1 MPVYKPPPRFAGY
14 EVHEL
19 LGKGGMASVYRGV
32 HVLLQRA
39 VAIKFLHGGMAAG
52 EAGQRRFLREAR
64 LVAKLSHPNIVTV
77 FDFGQLDDGTYYQAS
92 ELVPGVTLREHLR
105 GGPLAPAR
113 ALDFARQLAEGLAS
127 AHAVGVI
134 HRDLKPS
141 NVMVVPDPALAG
153 GLRLKLL
160 DFGIAK
166 SLSTS
171 SQITEIGAWIGTPG
185 YMAPEQ
191 CRGLG
196 EVGLA
201 TDIYSLGVVLYVML
215 CGAPP
220 FTASDSGGLL
230 DLHRRA
236 PPPRPSERCGC
247 SPALDALVLRCM
259 AKTPSERPPSMAA
272 VIAAI
277 DALSADDRT
286 IVDRTA
292 VDRVA
297 PSMIALPADDGP
309 RTLQLPVEPISVGEP
324 LTSTATSTTTATVTA
339 AELVTMSALVAMPTP
354 VAAPASVAA
363 PAPVAMPVP
372 VAAPA
377 PVVVPAPMSA
387 PVAALATASA
397 SVPRLAA
404 RPLLRGRRGWWALS
418 VTAAAVALA
427 LAVIALAAWRMGA
440 STVEQA
446 SPPTTTPA
454 TAAGAVTPAPAAPI
468 SAESTSAAPAPAAP
482 ISAESTSAAPA
493 PVAPISAESTSAA
506 PAPAAPISA
515 ESRSAAPAPA
525 ASRVESP
532 RRNRASSKPRKPDG
546 RASTKPSPPTRD
558 PLLPPTSPPSPTGD
572 RSFERP
578 VF

>member
-39 VAIKFLHGGMAAG
+39 VAIKFLHGGVAAG

-196 EVGLA
+196 EVGPA

-230 DLHRRA
+230 DLHLRA

-339 AELVTMSALVAMPTP
+339 AELVTMSALVAMP
-354 VAAPASVAA
+354 A
-363 PAPVAMPVP
+363 P

-377 PVVVPAPMSA
+377 PVVVPAPMAA
-387 PVAALATASA
+387 PVAALATTSA

-404 RPLLRGRRGWWALS
+404 RPLLRGRTGWWVLS

-427 LAVIALAAWRMGA
+427 LAVIALAAWRVGG
-440 STVEQA
+440 STVEQT
-446 SPPTTTPA
+446 SPPTATPA
-454 TAAGAVTPAPAAPI
+454 TAAGAVTPAPAPPI
-468 SAESTSAAPAPAAP
+468 SAESTSAAPAPAGSAP
-482 ISAESTSAAPA
+482 PAE
-493 PVAPISAESTSAA
+493 
-506 PAPAAPISA
+506 
-515 ESRSAAPAPA
+515 PA

-532 RRNRASSKPRKPDG
+532 RRERASSKPRKPGG
-546 RASTKPSPPTRD
+546 RASTKPNPPTRD
-558 PLLPPTSPPSPTGD
+558 PLLPPTSPPSPAGD